1 MNIKELLNTN
11 ANVSICVS
19 VMDLKEFFAEMV
31 AEAAAAKDQGESEEI
46 MMSADE
52 VCKVL
57 CVSPNSLWRWGKS
70 GYLKGSKIGRK
81 VFYLKSDVDALLKG
95 KGA

>member
-1 MNIKELLNTN
+1 MNIEQLLKTG
-11 ANVSICVS
+11 NVTLAISAA
-19 VMDLKEFFAEMV
+19 DLKEFGLALI

-70 GYLKGSKIGRK
+70 GYLKGSKVGRK